1 MAASSEAAIVVSSG
15 VRRLRTN
22 KEPHDM
28 RTTWADVLGT
38 LLRRADLTA
47 DQAVWA
53 MTEII
58 DGDATSAQTAGFLLA
73 LRAKGETANELA
85 AMSEALVDRAP
96 RVDLAGPV
104 VDLAGTGGDKTGTVN
119 LSTLA
124 AIVVAAT
131 GTTVVKHGGRGATS
145 KVGSADLLERLGIG
159 IDEGPEELAR
169 TATSVG
175 IAFCFAP
182 RFHPGLRHAAPV
194 RRELGVPTAINLLAP
209 LSNPVRPTH
218 QLVGVADPGV
228 APLLAEVLAERKVQA
243 LLASG
248 DDGLDELTTT
258 TTSQVWEVRN
268 GEIRASTFDPRQL
281 GLNPPHPTGLQ
292 GGDAEKNAEV
302 ARRVL
307 EGEKGPVRDA
317 VTLNAAGALSTFDSL
332 DQPLSERLERHLAIA
347 EQAIDSGAANAL
359 LDKWSG
365 VACNGS
371 AGRGN

>member
-1 MAASSEAAIVVSSG
+1 
-15 VRRLRTN
+15 
-22 KEPHDM
+22 M
-28 RTTWADVLGT
+28 RTTWSDVLGT
-38 LLRRADLTA
+38 LLRRADLSA
-47 DQAVWA
+47 AQAAWA
-53 MTEII
+53 MREIVA
-58 DGDATSAQTAGFLLA
+58 GDATPAQIAGFLLA
-73 LRAKGETANELA
+73 LRAKGETAHELA
-85 AMSEALVDRAP
+85 AMSDALLDRAP

-104 VDLAGTGGDKTGTVN
+104 VDLAGTGGDRTGTVN

-145 KVGSADLLERLGIG
+145 KVGSADLLERLGVG
-159 IDEGPEELAR
+159 IDQGPDKLAT
-169 TATSVG
+169 TAASFG

-218 QLVGVADPGV
+218 QLVGVADPNV
-228 APLLAEVLAERKVQA
+228 APLLAEVLAAREVQA

-258 TTSQVWEVRN
+258 TTSRVWEVRN
-268 GEIRASTFDPRQL
+268 GEIRASTFDPRSL
-281 GLNPPHPTGLQ
+281 GLDPPDPADLR
-292 GGDAEKNAEV
+292 GGDAEKNAET

-332 DQPLSERLERHLAIA
+332 DQSLPERLERHLATA
-347 EQAIDSGAANAL
+347 EQAIDSGAATAL
-359 LDKWSG
+359 LDRWSG
-365 VACNGS
+365 VACNGL